1 MANKKTNTKAAKE
14 NAQVKTESNLPS
26 IDVKISSLRS
36 DGSHFKANASV
47 NIGGAFAVHGISV
60 VEGKNGLFVTMPQ
73 RSYTD
78 MSGEKK
84 YNDVFH
90 SVSKEAHDALNKA
103 VLDAYQQALG
113 ESEDETESE
122 EEDLSDDGESEGF
135 VQTM

>member
-14 NAQVKTESNLPS
+14 NAQVKSESNLPS
-26 IDVKISSLRS
+26 IEARISSLRN

-73 RSYTD
+73 RSYMD
-78 MSGEKK
+78 RSGEKK

-113 ESEDETESE
+113 ESEDENENE